1 MRLKIDRLMA
11 INQHLSRETDRM
23 NGLLTSFNG
32 KITELS
38 EGLHVKT
45 LQVEQLSNHIQNRE
59 MGYLQLQDMLAG
71 KDRLI
76 IRLQDSI
83 KAIDKQRGPSSCKAS
98 QVENAESA
106 EIIHELSQ
114 KLKYK

>member
-1 MRLKIDRLMA
+1 MRLKIDRLLA

-23 NGLLTSFNG
+23 NGLLSNING

-38 EGLHVKT
+38 DDLHVKT

-59 MGYLQLQDMLAG
+59 MGYLQLQDMLTG

-76 IRLQDSI
+76 VRLQDSI
-83 KAIDKQRGPSSCKAS
+83 KAIEKQRSPTSCKVS
-98 QVENAESA
+98 QMENAESA
-106 EIIHELSQ
+106 EIIH
-114 KLKYK
+114 

>member
-1 MRLKIDRLMA
+1 
-11 INQHLSRETDRM
+11 M

-83 KAIDKQRGPSSCKAS
+83 KAIEKQRGPSSCS

>member
-59 MGYLQLQDMLAG
+59 MGYLQLQDMLGMDATLRR
-71 KDRLI
+71 KNPHDERI
-76 IRLQDSI
+76 NIPANPKHYWRYRI
-83 KAIDKQRGPSSCKAS
+83 FR
-98 QVENAESA
+98 
-106 EIIHELSQ
+106 
-114 KLKYK
+114 